1 MDEWLN
7 KCMGTRP
14 AMHEHDRFALDVVRS
29 WPDVAREAAYNV
41 LLAHG
46 APDHLDDGAVQWD
59 GLGPWKRVVV
69 CAEDDDDDPADVVE
83 SVIDTTIPESARDAV
98 DEIAADW
105 HVQVEDDGELSVRG
119 PDLKTNVLTLNVVH
133 CMVHDGLTP
142 EQARERRVLQLAEL
156 RDGRPPDDVDELHFA
171 ADAPHG
177 EPQTI
182 TPHPPTDAV
191 AAVRRDEVGNSS

>member
-1 MDEWLN
+1 M
-7 KCMGTRP
+7 P
-14 AMHEHDRFALDVVRS
+14 DRFALDVIRH

-59 GLGPWKRVVV
+59 GVGPWKRVVV
-69 CAEDDDDDPADVVE
+69 CAEDDDDDPDDVVE
-83 SVIDTTIPESARDAV
+83 SVIDATIPDAARAAV
-98 DEIAADW
+98 DEIAPDW

-119 PDLKTNVLTLNVVH
+119 PDLKTNALTLNVVH
-133 CMVHDGLTP
+133 RMVHDGLTP
-142 EQARERRVLQLAEL
+142 EQARGRRAVQLAEL
-156 RDGRPPDDVDELHFA
+156 RDGRPPDDIDELHFA

-182 TPHPPTDAV
+182 TPRRPADAV
-191 AAVRRDEVGNSS
+191 AARRHDEVGKSS